1 MAIEKKIDIIVD
13 VSDAVTDVNKLDNSM
28 KALDKTTQSLGSSQ
42 QATRQNVLDNGGAM
56 GLLNDATGGLAM
68 TFKDAVEASSLFGK
82 QSKIG
87 IATQKAYTFVMGTS
101 TGAMKAFKLALIGTG
116 IGALVVGVGL
126 LIANFDKV
134 KDAVMKLIPGFKMV
148 ADFIGGIVESITD
161 FIGITSD
168 MTRELDKMAEQAT
181 RTLDKNKLFLDAYG
195 DQYDEFTKRKIEAN
209 NTYAEHVKTIN
220 ENEELSEAEKLSRLK
235 LLRERAD
242 RDIDQADADREAK
255 RNEARQKEIDEAN
268 AKAKQDAQLR
278 QQERERIQKEA
289 FDFAVK
295 MADMERTIQEEKR
308 VRDAQIAEEDDAK
321 EKAQYDKEI
330 AALVAAS
337 AKKKEIEQQEL
348 DAKRAFE
355 SAKLQIVD
363 QTFGLIS
370 ALAGESKEV
379 AMALLLVE
387 KGLAISQVVTNASRA
402 IAQSTANLAAT
413 PAVIGVV
420 PNPAYAIQAAATAK
434 GILTTKI
441 SAGLAIGNIL
451 AQTIGKLS
459 GGNLGGGSSS
469 GGGGGQAPS
478 APSFNLVGGTG
489 INQIAQG
496 LGQQQQPIQA
506 YVVSGNVTSAQA
518 LDRNIV
524 NTASVG

>member
-87 IATQKAYTFVMGTS
+87 IATQKAYAFVMGTS

-134 KDAVMKLIPGFKMV
+134 KKAVMSFIPALEIVG
-148 ADFIGGIVESITD
+148 DFIGKIVDAVTD
-161 FIGITSD
+161 FVGITSD
-168 MTRELDKMAEQAT
+168 ATRALDEFERKSKEALDKSTMYTELNAYKHDEYTNRKYKANQDYYKKSLELVEMFRNGEIKSQEELDAFLKQA
-181 RTLDKNKLFLDAYG
+181 REK
-195 DQYDEFTKRKIEAN
+195 AN
-209 NTYAEHVKTIN
+209 YE
-220 ENEELSEAEKLSRLK
+220 
-235 LLRERAD
+235 
-242 RDIDQADADREAK
+242 IDQADADRQAK
-255 RNEARQKEIDEAN
+255 
-268 AKAKQDAQLR
+268 
-278 QQERERIQKEA
+278 QKEA
-289 FDFAVK
+289 QNK
-295 MADMERTIQEEKR
+295 QIESERAEYKRKQDELKARRVQE
-308 VRDAQIAEEDDAK
+308 
-321 EKAQYDKEI
+321 
-330 AALVAAS
+330 L
-337 AKKKEIEQQEL
+337 KEIEEFEAEIRRLKYGIEKKEDDRQKQISADGSQRLQDNATNAINTFVATNTAKANLDDDLQRKEEILMGARVQMAQQTFALIGEIAGEGSKVSKAL
-348 DAKRAFE
+348 AVGQATISAYEAVMNAFK
-355 SAKLQIVD
+355 SAQGSPITSFFPAYPFVQAGIAGAFGALQI
-363 QTFGLIS
+363 
-370 ALAGESKEV
+370 K
-379 AMALLLVE
+379 
-387 KGLAISQVVTNASRA
+387 K
-402 IAQSTANLAAT
+402 
-413 PAVIGVV
+413 
-420 PNPAYAIQAAATAK
+420 
-434 GILTTKI
+434 
-441 SAGLAIGNIL
+441 IL
-451 AQTIGKLS
+451 ATDPSKG
-459 GGNLGGGSSS
+459 GGNVSS
-469 GGGGGQAPS
+469 GGSGGGQAPS

>member
-13 VSDAVTDVNKLDNSM
+13 VSDAVTDVNKLDTSM

-134 KDAVMKLIPGFKMV
+134 KKAVMSFIPALEIVG
-148 ADFIGGIVESITD
+148 DFIGKIVDAVTD
-161 FIGITSD
+161 FVGITSD
-168 MTRELDKMAEQAT
+168 ATRALDEFERKSKEALDKSTMYTELNAYKHDEYTNRKYKANQDYYKKSLELVEMFRNGEIKSQEELDAFLKQA
-181 RTLDKNKLFLDAYG
+181 REK
-195 DQYDEFTKRKIEAN
+195 AN
-209 NTYAEHVKTIN
+209 YE
-220 ENEELSEAEKLSRLK
+220 
-235 LLRERAD
+235 
-242 RDIDQADADREAK
+242 IDQADADREAK
-255 RNEARQKEIDEAN
+255 RNEAKQKEIDEAN

-295 MADMERTIQEEKR
+295 MAEMERTIAEEKR
-308 VRDAQIAEEDDAK
+308 ARNKQIAEEDEA
-321 EKAQYDKEI
+321 EMFAQYDREI
-330 AALVAAS
+330 AALV
-337 AKKKEIEQQEL
+337 KKAEKEKEIEQVLAQSKIDIQNSVINNVAGGIQLLKEL
-348 DAKRAFE
+348 AGQNKALQATAIIAENAVGIAKQIIATRAANALVTAKYAAIPGGVALATAE
-355 SAKLQIVD
+355 RLANNISLGLGIASSAVATGKAL
-363 QTFGLIS
+363 S
-370 ALAGESKEV
+370 ALG
-379 AMALLLVE
+379 
-387 KGLAISQVVTNASRA
+387 KG
-402 IAQSTANLAAT
+402 
-413 PAVIGVV
+413 
-420 PNPAYAIQAAATAK
+420 
-434 GILTTKI
+434 
-441 SAGLAIGNIL
+441 
-451 AQTIGKLS
+451 
-459 GGNLGGGSSS
+459 GGDGGGSSS
-469 GGGGGQAPS
+469 GGGQAPS

>member
-42 QATRQNVLDNGGAM
+42 TQTKQAVLDNGGAM

-126 LIANFDKV
+126 LVANFDKV

-255 RNEARQKEIDEAN
+255 RNEAKQKEIESERAEY
-268 AKAKQDAQLR
+268 KRKQDELKAR
-278 QQERERIQKEA
+278 RVQE
-289 FDFAVK
+289 
-295 MADMERTIQEEKR
+295 
-308 VRDAQIAEEDDAK
+308 
-321 EKAQYDKEI
+321 
-330 AALVAAS
+330 L
-337 AKKKEIEQQEL
+337 KEIEEFEAEIERLKYKIIKAEDDRQKAITVANSERLQENSTNAINSLIATEEAQANISDQMQRREEMLMGAKVQIAQQTL
-348 DAKRAFE
+348 A
-355 SAKLQIVD
+355 
-363 QTFGLIS
+363 LIGEI
-370 ALAGESKEV
+370 AGEGSKV
-379 AMALLLVE
+379 A
-387 KGLAISQVVTNASRA
+387 KGVAVAQATIGAYEAVLSTFKTASA
-402 IAQSTANLAAT
+402 SPITT
-413 PAVIGVV
+413 FF
-420 PNPAYAIQAAATAK
+420 PAYPFIQ
-434 GILTTKI
+434 
-441 SAGLAIGNIL
+441 AGLAGAFGALQIKKIL
-451 AQTIGKLS
+451 ATDPSKG
-459 GGNLGGGSSS
+459 GGNVSS
-469 GGGGGQAPS
+469 GGSGGGQAPS

>member
-28 KALDKTTQSLGSSQ
+28 KALDKTTQSLGSTQ
-42 QATRQNVLDNGGAM
+42 TQTKQAVLDNGGAM

-255 RNEARQKEIDEAN
+255 RNEAKQKEIDEAN

-295 MADMERTIQEEKR
+295 MAEMERTIQEEKR
-308 VRDAQIAEEDDAK
+308 LRDAQIAEEDYQAMVEQIDREIALLK
-321 EKAQYDKEI
+321 KEEEEKKRIAEEEKARDIAVQEAKLSITESTFEILTGIFKEGSKLAKGVAVAQATMDVYKGI
-330 AALVAAS
+330 NAIWGAPSPYPEPFGTAVKIASTAALAVRGFNNV
-337 AKKKEIEQQEL
+337 KK
-348 DAKRAFE
+348 
-355 SAKLQIVD
+355 
-363 QTFGLIS
+363 
-370 ALAGESKEV
+370 
-379 AMALLLVE
+379 
-387 KGLAISQVVTNASRA
+387 
-402 IAQSTANLAAT
+402 
-413 PAVIGVV
+413 
-420 PNPAYAIQAAATAK
+420 
-434 GILTTKI
+434 
-441 SAGLAIGNIL
+441 IL
-451 AQTIGKLS
+451 ATDPMGAS
-459 GGNLGGGSSS
+459 GGGSRGDS

>member
-1 MAIEKKIDIIVD
+1 
-13 VSDAVTDVNKLDNSM
+13 M

-134 KDAVMKLIPGFKMV
+134 KKAVENLIPGFK
-148 ADFIGGIVESITD
+148 AISDFIGSVVDSITD
-161 FIGITSD
+161 FIGVTSD
-168 MTRELDKMAEQAT
+168 MTRELDKMEAQANK
-181 RTLDKNKLFLDAYG
+181 TLDKNKLFLDAYG

-220 ENEELSEAEKLSRLK
+220 ADETLSEEEKLKRLK
-235 LLRERAD
+235 LLRDRAT
-242 RDIDQADADREAK
+242 REINQADADRQAK
-255 RNEARQKEIDEAN
+255 VNERRAKEQEEERARYQAQQDEL
-268 AKAKQDAQLR
+268 KR
-278 QQERERIQKEA
+278 RREQEQKEA

-295 MADMERTIQEEKR
+295 MADLGRSIEEEKR
-308 VRDAQIAEEDDAK
+308 QRDQQIAEEDYQMMVEQIDREIALMKKKDEEDAK
-321 EKAQYDKEI
+321 LKEQEKTRAEAVEFAKRSLTEQTFALLGEI
-330 AALVAAS
+330 AGEGSKVGKALAVAQATINGYQAVQNAFTTAS
-337 AKKKEIEQQEL
+337 A
-348 DAKRAFE
+348 
-355 SAKLQIVD
+355 SP
-363 QTFGLIS
+363 
-370 ALAGESKEV
+370 
-379 AMALLLVE
+379 
-387 KGLAISQVVTNASRA
+387 VT
-402 IAQSTANLAAT
+402 TLF
-413 PAVIGVV
+413 
-420 PNPAYAIQAAATAK
+420 PAYPFIQ
-434 GILTTKI
+434 
-441 SAGLAIGNIL
+441 AGLAGAFSALQIKKIL
-451 AQTIGKLS
+451 STDPQKG
-459 GGNLGGGSSS
+459 GGNVSSS
-469 GGGGGQAPS
+469 GSGGGQAPS

-518 LDRNIV
+518 LDRNII

>member
-13 VSDAVTDVNKLDNSM
+13 TSSAVSNVDKLDTSI
-28 KALDKTTQSLGSSQ
+28 KALDKTTESFESTQKQ
-42 QATRQNVLDNGGAM
+42 TKQAVLDNGGAM

-134 KDAVMKLIPGFKMV
+134 KKAVMNLIPGFEMI
-148 ADFIGGIVESITD
+148 ADFIGGIVEAITD
-161 FIGITSD
+161 FVGITSD
-168 MTRELDKMAEQAT
+168 LTRELDKMSEQAT

-220 ENEELSEAEKLSRLK
+220 ENEELSEEEKLRRLK
-235 LLRERAD
+235 LLRERAN
-242 RDIDQADADREAK
+242 REIVQADLDREAK
-255 RNEARQKEIDEAN
+255 RNEARQKELENERAEY
-268 AKAKQDAQLR
+268 KRKQDELKARRAQELKEFETF
-278 QQERERIQKEA
+278 QEQFKKILYKYEREDDDRRKQRTQDQK
-289 FDFAVK
+289 D
-295 MADMERTIQEEKR
+295 RLQ
-308 VRDAQIAEEDDAK
+308 
-321 EKAQYDKEI
+321 
-330 AALVAAS
+330 AS
-337 AKKKEIEQQEL
+337 A
-348 DAKRAFE
+348 D
-355 SAKLQIVD
+355 
-363 QTFGLIS
+363 FGT
-370 ALAGESKEV
+370 
-379 AMALLLVE
+379 ALLLNQNE
-387 KGLAISQVVTNASRA
+387 TNKRISAEEIELAELVKNTKINVAQQTIALLGEIAGEGSKVGKALAVAQATINGYQAVQNTFATASA
-402 IAQSTANLAAT
+402 SPITTLF
-413 PAVIGVV
+413 
-420 PNPAYAIQAAATAK
+420 PAYPFIQ
-434 GILTTKI
+434 
-441 SAGLAIGNIL
+441 AGLAGAFSALQIKKIL
-451 AQTIGKLS
+451 ATDPSK
-459 GGNLGGGSSS
+459 GGGSVS
-469 GGGGGQAPS
+469 GGGSGGGQAPQ

-496 LGQQQQPIQA
+496 LGQQNQPIQA

-524 NTASVG
+524 NAASVG

>member
-28 KALDKTTQSLGSSQ
+28 KALDKTTQSLGSTQ
-42 QATRQNVLDNGGAM
+42 TQTKQAVLDNGGAM
-56 GLLNDATGGLAM
+56 GLLNDAAGGLAM

-161 FIGITSD
+161 FVGITSD
-168 MTRELDKMAEQAT
+168 LTRELDKMAEQAT

-220 ENEELSEAEKLSRLK
+220 ENEELSEEEKLRRLK
-235 LLRERAD
+235 LLRERAN
-242 RDIDQADADREAK
+242 RDIAQADLDREAK

-278 QQERERIQKEA
+278 QQERERQQKEA

-295 MADMERTIQEEKR
+295 MAEMERTIQEEKR
-308 VRDAQIAEEDDAK
+308 VRDAQIAEEDYQAMVD
-321 EKAQYDKEI
+321 QFDREI
-330 AALVAAS
+330 ALLRKKDEEDKKLKEQEQVRAEAVEFAKRSLIEQSFALLTEIAGEGSKVGKALAVAQATINGYQAVQNAFATAS
-337 AKKKEIEQQEL
+337 A
-348 DAKRAFE
+348 
-355 SAKLQIVD
+355 SP
-363 QTFGLIS
+363 
-370 ALAGESKEV
+370 
-379 AMALLLVE
+379 
-387 KGLAISQVVTNASRA
+387 VT
-402 IAQSTANLAAT
+402 TLF
-413 PAVIGVV
+413 
-420 PNPAYAIQAAATAK
+420 PAYPFIQ
-434 GILTTKI
+434 
-441 SAGLAIGNIL
+441 AGLAGAFSALQIKKIL
-451 AQTIGKLS
+451 ATDPSKG
-459 GGNLGGGSSS
+459 GGNVSS
-469 GGGGGQAPS
+469 GGSGGGQAPS

>member
-13 VSDAVTDVNKLDNSM
+13 VSDAVTDVNKLDTSM
-28 KALDKTTQSLGSSQ
+28 KALDKTTQSLGSTQ
-42 QATRQNVLDNGGAM
+42 TQTKQAVLDNGGAM

-134 KDAVMKLIPGFKMV
+134 KKAVMSFIPALEMV

-161 FIGITSD
+161 FIGVTSD

-220 ENEELSEAEKLSRLK
+220 ENEELSEEEKLSRLK

-295 MADMERTIQEEKR
+295 MAEMERTIQEEKR
-308 VRDAQIAEEDDAK
+308 LRDAQIAEEDYQMMVD
-321 EKAQYDKEI
+321 QFDREI
-330 AALVAAS
+330 ALLRKKDEEDKKLKEQEQVRAEAVEFAKRSLIEQSFALLTEIAGEGSKVGKALAVAQATINGYQAVQNAFATAS
-337 AKKKEIEQQEL
+337 A
-348 DAKRAFE
+348 
-355 SAKLQIVD
+355 SP
-363 QTFGLIS
+363 
-370 ALAGESKEV
+370 
-379 AMALLLVE
+379 
-387 KGLAISQVVTNASRA
+387 VT
-402 IAQSTANLAAT
+402 TLF
-413 PAVIGVV
+413 
-420 PNPAYAIQAAATAK
+420 PAYPFIQ
-434 GILTTKI
+434 
-441 SAGLAIGNIL
+441 AGLAGAFSALQIKKIL
-451 AQTIGKLS
+451 ATDPSKGGGNVSS
-459 GGNLGGGSSS
+459 GGS
-469 GGGGGQAPS
+469 GGGGAPS

>member
-134 KDAVMKLIPGFKMV
+134 KKAVMSFIPALEIVG
-148 ADFIGGIVESITD
+148 DFIGKIVDAVTD
-161 FIGITSD
+161 FVGITSD
-168 MTRELDKMAEQAT
+168 ATRALDEFERKSKEALDKSTMYTELNAYKHDEYTNRKYKANQDYYKKSLELVEMFRNGEIKSQEELDAFLKQA
-181 RTLDKNKLFLDAYG
+181 REK
-195 DQYDEFTKRKIEAN
+195 AN
-209 NTYAEHVKTIN
+209 YE
-220 ENEELSEAEKLSRLK
+220 
-235 LLRERAD
+235 
-242 RDIDQADADREAK
+242 IDQADADREAK
-255 RNEARQKEIDEAN
+255 RNEAKQKEIDEAN

-295 MADMERTIQEEKR
+295 MAEMERTIQEEKR
-308 VRDAQIAEEDDAK
+308 LRDAQIAEEDYQAMVD
-321 EKAQYDKEI
+321 QFDREI
-330 AALVAAS
+330 ALLRKKDEEDKKLKEQEQVRAEAVEFAKRSLIEQSFALLTEIAGEGSKVGKALAVAQATINGYQAVQNAFATAS
-337 AKKKEIEQQEL
+337 A
-348 DAKRAFE
+348 
-355 SAKLQIVD
+355 SP
-363 QTFGLIS
+363 
-370 ALAGESKEV
+370 
-379 AMALLLVE
+379 
-387 KGLAISQVVTNASRA
+387 VT
-402 IAQSTANLAAT
+402 TLF
-413 PAVIGVV
+413 
-420 PNPAYAIQAAATAK
+420 PAYPFIQ
-434 GILTTKI
+434 
-441 SAGLAIGNIL
+441 AGLAGAFSALQIKKIL
-451 AQTIGKLS
+451 ATDPSKG
-459 GGNLGGGSSS
+459 GGNVSS
-469 GGGGGQAPS
+469 GGSGGGQAPS